1 MGKAKFILLFLLV
14 AMLTAC
20 SNDEKQ
26 VVNDNE
32 EYISTDGEADD
43 IKDENN
49 KEPIDN
55 NEDQEEKDK
64 TIEETDKIID
74 DKEDLDDG
82 EDNMKNF
89 VASDEIPYEYTKK
102 LEEGAGR
109 IEHISYQTYDY
120 YGDGSELTKHA
131 YVYLPY
137 NYDES
142 QQYNVLYL
150 MHGIGGSEREWGMV
164 DDNSRVKI
172 IMDNLIDKGE
182 IEPFIVVTPNGRSS
196 ADFANT
202 SADHNSFYVFGQ
214 ELRDDLIPYIE
225 ANFSTYADY
234 NEDGYDLT
242 ATRDHRAMA
251 GLSMGGMQTINIGLG
266 ENLDI
271 LSWFGAFSAAPTSNP
286 ASTIVTKL
294 NEFPDYDIHY
304 FYNICGTEDGIAI
317 GAASAAVE
325 TLPSLT
331 DRFTDGENFMWQKVS
346 GGHDFKIWYLGF
358 YNFAQVVFK

>member
-1 MGKAKFILLFLLV
+1 MGKTKIVLLFLVV

-20 SNDEKQ
+20 SSNGEEVSK
-26 VVNDNE
+26 DNGEDISANLE
-32 EYISTDGEADD
+32 EDD
-43 IKDENN
+43 MNDENN
-49 KEPIDN
+49 KETTDN
-55 NEDQEEKDK
+55 SNEDKV
-64 TIEETDKIID
+64 EETDKIID
-74 DKEDLDDG
+74 DKEDVKENLDDG
-82 EDNMKNF
+82 EDKMNSFEPSN
-89 VASDEIPYEYTKK
+89 EIPYEYTKK
-102 LEEGAGR
+102 LEDSAGT
-109 IEHISYQTYDY
+109 IEHISYQSYDY
-120 YGDGSELTKHA
+120 FGDGSELTKHA

-142 QQYNVLYL
+142 KQYNVLYL

-214 ELRDDLIPYIE
+214 ELRDDLVPYIE
-225 ANFSTYADY
+225 ENFSTYGEY

-242 ATRDHRAMA
+242 TTREHRAMA
-251 GLSMGGMQTINIGLG
+251 GLSMGGMQTINIGIG

-286 ASTIVTKL
+286 ASTTVEKL
-294 NEFPDYDIHY
+294 NEFSDYNINY

-317 GAASAAVE
+317 GSASSAVE

-331 DRFTDGENFMWQKVS
+331 DKLTDGENFIWQKVS
-346 GGHDFKIWYLGF
+346 GGHDFNIWYLGF
-358 YNFAQVVFK
+358 YNFAKIVFQ